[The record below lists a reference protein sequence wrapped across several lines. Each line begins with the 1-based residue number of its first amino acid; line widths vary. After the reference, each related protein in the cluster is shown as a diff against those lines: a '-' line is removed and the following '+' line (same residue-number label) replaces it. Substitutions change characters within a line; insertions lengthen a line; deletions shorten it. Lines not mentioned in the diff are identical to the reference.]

1 MKLIILKNNLL
12 EGLFAV
18 EKSISENNNLPI
30 LKNVLISAENNIK
43 LITTNLELATT
54 FNLMGKII
62 DKGKVCVPLITFYN
76 IIKNLNTEKIEL
88 ETKNNNLLVK
98 TENYEMILYGQNPDD
113 FPIIPKINLKNEV
126 IFNLKIFK
134 EVLSRVVIACQFSE
148 IRPELSGIYFN
159 FNNNIFKIV
168 STDAFRLIE
177 EVLSNESFKTKNKKF
192 DFILPLKTA
201 QEILKI
207 ITDENEENINFIIDD
222 YQILIKT
229 EKVEIISRL
238 INGQFP
244 DYENVLP
251 KEVKHEIEVNRQELI
266 NALKLASFLTSR
278 ANDVNLKLEENK
290 KILEIFSSDN
300 QLGENRYSLP
310 IKFLKGDNFVITFN
324 WRFLMDG
331 LKIYETEN
339 IVLGINDYNSGS
351 KASVIKSKQNK
362 NIIYILMP
370 LRV

>member
-18 EKSISENNNLPI
+18 EKSIGENNSLPI

-43 LITTNLELATT
+43 LITTNLELAIT

-62 DKGKVCVPLITFYN
+62 DKGKACIPLITFYN

-98 TENYEMILYGQNPDD
+98 TENHEINLYGQNPDD
-113 FPIIPKINLKNEV
+113 FPIIPKISLKNDIV
-126 IFNLKIFK
+126 FNLKIFK
-134 EVLSRVVIACQFSE
+134 EVLNRVIVACQFSE

-159 FNNNIFKIV
+159 FNNNFFKIV
-168 STDAFRLIE
+168 STDSFRLIE
-177 EVLSNESFKTKNKKF
+177 EILPNESFKVKNKKF

-207 ITDENEENINFIIDD
+207 VTNENEKEINFIFDNN
-222 YQILIKT
+222 QILIKT
-229 EKVEIISRL
+229 EKIEIISRL

-244 DYENVLP
+244 DYESVLP
-251 KEVKHEIEVNRQELI
+251 KEIKHEIELNRQELI
-266 NALKLASFLTSR
+266 NALKLSSFLTSK
-278 ANDVNLKLEENK
+278 ANDVTLKLEENK

-300 QLGENRYSLP
+300 QLGENRCILP
-310 IKFLKGDNFVITFN
+310 IKFLKGDNFVIAFN

-331 LKIYETEN
+331 LKIYDTEN
-339 IVLGINDYNSGS
+339 VILGINDYNSNF
-351 KASVIKSKQNK
+351 KASIIKSKNQ

-370 LRV
+370 LRI